1 MSRFNRLLSPTLYEI
16 YGFLYRFLR
25 FDGKIVKVHMVVLLS
40 FFMILITLER
50 AQKICQV
57 EKYDKIA

>member
-16 YGFLYRFLR
+16 YGLLYRFLR
-25 FDGKIVKVHMVVLLS
+25 FDGKIVKVHIFVLLS
-40 FFMILITLER
+40 YFTFLITPKR

-57 EKYDKIA
+57 